1 MRPRRP
7 RDCVQP
13 SERPLCEPHFR
24 SITGTLNRDFPAPSG
39 QPPGGPPTALHRGAV
54 LCPSSALVGRGEGFP
69 MGDGPWRSAPELQGS
84 YFTSS
89 KDGFPGISVDWPPS
103 DRFHGDRRPSVPRDR
118 RCGGSSTLV
127 WSATE
132 RWDDGTGWL
141 LIERSKT
148 DQTGE
153 GEVVFITRRAMTALD
168 ELRQI
173 REDYGDASPSVF
185 VMTAKTIN
193 CRVKAAAQAA
203 GLGEGFS
210 GHSAWWGWPGGWTGP
225 APGLGDHAA
234 GPMAQH
240 RRGGEVHPGRV
251 RPVAEMRGMSQRS
264 FGGVAVPTVR
274 VCRAQHGRAL
284 QQPSGLGRHYSAPG
298 GRRRTLRRAQR
309 TRGLASCV
317 LRGDFISAVGRVSR
331 CLTVRTEDHLNRS
344 QGGMCILRECQ
355 WAQGTI
361 FSLWA
366 DEVSREIQPVLHHPR
381 M

>member
-1 MRPRRP
+1 M
-7 RDCVQP
+7 
-13 SERPLCEPHFR
+13 
-24 SITGTLNRDFPAPSG
+24 APKVVSG
-39 QPPGGPPTALHRGAV
+39 IA
-54 LCPSSALVGRGEGFP
+54 
-69 MGDGPWRSAPELQGS
+69 GS

-89 KDGFPGISVDWPPS
+89 KDGFPGISAAWPPS
-103 DRFHGDRRPSVPRDR
+103 DQFHGDRRPSVPRDR

-132 RWDDGTGWL
+132 RWDDGTGRL

-173 REDYGDASPSVF
+173 REHYGDASPSVF

-193 CRVKAAAQAA
+193 RRVKAAAQAA

-210 GHSAWWGWPGGWTGP
+210 GHSAWGGWPGGWTGP

-251 RPVAEMRGMSQRS
+251 RPVAEMRDMSQRS

-274 VCRAQHGRAL
+274 VEPRPTWKGAPAAL
-284 QQPSGLGRHYSAPG
+284 GLGPALLG
-298 GRRRTLRRAQR
+298 TGWA
-309 TRGLASCV
+309 AEDV
-317 LRGDFISAVGRVSR
+317 AA
-331 CLTVRTEDHLNRS
+331 RTEDTGPRLLCAPRRLHLGSRPGEPVPHGQNRRPPKPKPRWNVHFTGVS
-344 QGGMCILRECQ
+344 VGAGNHLLFVGG
-355 WAQGTI
+355 
-361 FSLWA
+361 
-366 DEVSREIQPVLHHPR
+366 
-381 M
+381 